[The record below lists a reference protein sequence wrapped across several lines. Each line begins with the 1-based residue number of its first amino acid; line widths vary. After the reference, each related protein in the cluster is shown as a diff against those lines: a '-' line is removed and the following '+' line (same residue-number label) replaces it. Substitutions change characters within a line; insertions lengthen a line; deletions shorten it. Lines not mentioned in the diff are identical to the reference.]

1 MLLGRAY
8 LQELLDNYSGS
19 YVLAIAAYNAGP
31 DRVNGWMSVYGD
43 PRDRGVDVVDWI
55 ETIPIYETRNYVQR
69 VLENLQVYRHRL
81 GVVQV
86 AQSLQ
91 QDLIRRSNP

>member
-1 MLLGRAY
+1 MSSPSPAITPAPI
-8 LQELLDNYSGS
+8 GS
-19 YVLAIAAYNAGP
+19 AA
-31 DRVNGWMSVYGD
+31 WLSLYGD
-43 PRDRGVDVVDWI
+43 PRDHGVDVVDWI
-55 ETIPIYETRNYVQR
+55 ETIPFSETRNYVQR

-91 QDLIRRSNP
+91 QDLIRRGNP

>member
-1 MLLGRAY
+1 MSSPSPPITPAPTG
-8 LQELLDNYSGS
+8 SG
-19 YVLAIAAYNAGP
+19 
-31 DRVNGWMSVYGD
+31 GWLSLYGD

-55 ETIPIYETRNYVQR
+55 ETIPFSETRNYVQR

-81 GVVQV
+81 GHVQV

-91 QDLIRRSNP
+91 QDLIRRGNP